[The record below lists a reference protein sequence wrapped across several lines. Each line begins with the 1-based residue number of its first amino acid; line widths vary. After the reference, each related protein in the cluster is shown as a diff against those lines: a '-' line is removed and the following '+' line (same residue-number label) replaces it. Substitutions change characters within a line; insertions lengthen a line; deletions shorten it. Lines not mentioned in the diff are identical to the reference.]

1 MLLQTGGMIGMGAT
15 MVATGATAGANR
27 DAGTGAK
34 AGAGAGASMLADC
47 GIIGTIG
54 ITPDPIV
61 IAEGARAGAPLAALT
76 LGAAAGCKTCMLS

>member
-1 MLLQTGGMIGMGAT
+1 MLLQTGGMIGMGA
-15 MVATGATAGANR
+15 ATGATAGANR

-54 ITPDPIV
+54 ITPDPLV
-61 IAEGARAGAPLAALT
+61 IAEGAGAGAPLAALT